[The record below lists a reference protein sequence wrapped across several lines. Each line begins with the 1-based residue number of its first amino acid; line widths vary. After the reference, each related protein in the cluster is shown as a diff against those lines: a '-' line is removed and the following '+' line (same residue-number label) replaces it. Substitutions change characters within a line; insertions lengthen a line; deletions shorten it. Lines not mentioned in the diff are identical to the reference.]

1 MFRTILS
8 VQAFH
13 THLFPQILEP
23 KKSIN
28 DMEITV
34 AEDIFNQQN
43 KVRKLTQDTRESIE
57 GILSEE

>member
-1 MFRTILS
+1 
-8 VQAFH
+8 
-13 THLFPQILEP
+13 
-23 KKSIN
+23 
-28 DMEITV
+28 MEITV

>member
-13 THLFPQILEP
+13 THLFSQILEP
-23 KKSIN
+23 NKSVN
-28 DMEITV
+28 DTDITV
-34 AEDIFNQQN
+34 AEEIFNQQN
-43 KVRKLTQDTRESIE
+43 KERKLTQDTRESIE